1 MIISPKKSLKSDN
14 PKNISEKLQDTNQH
28 SKINHISPAMSNVE
42 HLFMCLLAI
51 CVSSLDKCLFR
62 SSVHSLIG
70 LFAFLILS
78 CSHILE
84 INPSS
89 LLCSQLFSSILRIIS
104 SYCLYQPA
112 APSVPGSHTL
122 SSRHP

>member
-28 SKINHISPAMSNVE
+28 SKINHVSPAMSNVE

-78 CSHILE
+78 YLHILE

-89 LLCSQLFSSILRIIS
+89 LLCLRLFSSILRIIS
-104 SYCLYQPA
+104 SIVYTSLCCA
-112 APSVPGSHTL
+112 KAFKFN
-122 SSRHP
+122 